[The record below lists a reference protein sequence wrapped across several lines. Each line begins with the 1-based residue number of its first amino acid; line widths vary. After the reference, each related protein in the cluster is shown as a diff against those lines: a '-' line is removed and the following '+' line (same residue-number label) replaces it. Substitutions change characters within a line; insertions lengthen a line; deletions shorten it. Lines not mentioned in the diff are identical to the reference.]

1 MVAGE
6 RALTRMQPMRTGR
19 TALILLLAVTALAFA
34 LRLSGLDKLLPHIE
48 EADPGLVVQEQLL
61 RAHIAPDPVA
71 HKPYFA
77 YPTLLARCIAYLPPP
92 TVAPS
97 TPASELLPEHLAAAS
112 SDFVRM
118 RTWIALLASMLVPL
132 TWMLARRLLGSVG
145 AISAAAFVAL
155 SLLHLLFS
163 QQARPHGAHA
173 TVALAAVLAHLAL
186 LQRPSDARFAVAA
199 LACAAAI
206 ACLHTGIFTLT
217 PLVVAWWLAR
227 RGGRRLPWW
236 FNVAA
241 LPPCAAAAL
250 FFYPRA
256 PLTEHEGA
264 TVELGGHTLY
274 LDKIDGTGFRTV
286 ASVMWN
292 YDPALF
298 VLAAIGAVLAIAH
311 WMRSRPLASER
322 RDVAL
327 VMSAYALPYL
337 LAIGLFGE
345 TVDRFLMP
353 LVPYF
358 ALLAGFAVER
368 ALGALQRISAVRAP
382 RVALQALALAAAF
395 AFPGFA
401 IARYVAV
408 RDTPDTF
415 ERAAAWVTEH
425 VEPAGGRVLLS
436 PRMVLP
442 LFHEQAALDFTQGDG
457 TTRKKRA
464 WISYQLEHFATPE
477 TSAALANSPRFGLF
491 VAPTKLV
498 NQKDQVARDTVEAV
512 LAQVEPQYVMI
523 ERSKLMTILP
533 GVQAMRE
540 EVAARGELVETIRG
554 ESADECEVPPID
566 YQEIPHFV
574 TRLLR
579 ARCFG
584 PCIEI
589 YRMNER

>member
-1 MVAGE
+1 
-6 RALTRMQPMRTGR
+6 MRTGR
-19 TALILLLAVTALAFA
+19 TALVVLIAVTALAFA

-48 EADPGLVVQEQLL
+48 EADPGLIVQEQLM
-61 RAHIAPDPVA
+61 RAHVAPDPVA

-92 TVAPS
+92 AVAPS
-97 TPASELLPEHLAAAS
+97 TPASELLPAHLAAAD

-132 TWMLARRLLGSVG
+132 TWLLARRVLASVG
-145 AISAAAFVAL
+145 AIAAAAFVAF

-173 TVALAAVLAHLAL
+173 TVALAAVLAQLAL
-186 LQRPSDARFAVAA
+186 LQRPNIARFAIAA
-199 LACAAAI
+199 LSCALAV

-217 PLVVAWWLAR
+217 PLLVAWWLAR
-227 RGGRRLPWW
+227 REGRRLPWW
-236 FNVAA
+236 LSVAA
-241 LPPCAAAAL
+241 LIPCAGAVWI
-250 FFYPRA
+250 FYPRA

-264 TVELGGHTLY
+264 AVEVGGHTLY
-274 LDKIDGTGFRTV
+274 LDKVDGTGFRTV

-298 VLAAIGAVLAIAH
+298 VLAGIGAVLAMMH
-311 WMRSRPLASER
+311 WIRSRPLASER
-322 RDVAL
+322 RDAAL

-358 ALLAGFAVER
+358 ALLAGYAVER
-368 ALGALQRISAVRAP
+368 AFGAVR
-382 RVALQALALAAAF
+382 RVALQALVLAAAF
-395 AFPGFA
+395 AFPGFVV
-401 IARYVAV
+401 ARYVAV
-408 RDTPDTF
+408 RDAPDTF
-415 ERAAAWVTEH
+415 ECAAAWVTGH
-425 VEPAGGRVLLS
+425 VQPGQARVLLS

-442 LFHEQAALDFTQGDG
+442 LFHDDAALTFTTGDA

-477 TSAALANSPRFGLF
+477 SSAALANSQRFGLF
-491 VAPTKLV
+491 VAPTRLV
-498 NQKDQVARDTVEAV
+498 NQKDQAARDTVDAI
-512 LAQVEPQYVMI
+512 LAQVEPSYVMV
-523 ERSKLMTILP
+523 EKSKLMTILP
-533 GVQAMRE
+533 GVQALRDA
-540 EVAARGELVETIRG
+540 VAARGELVETIRG

-566 YQEIPHFV
+566 YQEIPDFV
-574 TRLLR
+574 SRLLR

-589 YRMNER
+589 YRMNKR